1 MRTLS
6 LAMLAVPVLLGSQG
20 AAQNNS
26 TSPVIVSCAGYDR
39 LLADVGAIGQW
50 CGDAA
55 LAQRLQLLLLT
66 LPQGDATNGPLALDT
81 ARPWGAVRL
90 AGKPEPISYVF
101 LPVADMAPLLAF
113 VQGQLGC
120 TVKAENGV
128 YRIPFGRQA
137 FYAVHRR
144 HWAFLADSRPGL
156 EKVAA
161 DPEKLLGD
169 LPKRYDLAIHAS
181 IRDLPEECRRWLSRW
196 LCLDERDDLLL
207 GWNVDY
213 STKSS
218 YVDLELRAQAG
229 TTLAAH
235 LAQVKPGKSAFV
247 GLAMPNAAVTAI
259 AAGAISDEEVGPVNG
274 QLAVLHAAAIE
285 QLRSQGLA
293 EATFRWASRLL
304 DGIADG
310 MRKAVEQKKLDGGL
324 AIRLD
329 AAGGTLLAGAAL
341 AGTACL
347 ETVFQHASEQIP
359 RNDPVAKTIAMAAA
373 TYNGIHLHTI
383 SLAVPDRQLAPLVG
397 DRLEIVVGIADD
409 KVLVAVGRGAAPA
422 IKNAI
427 DRLKS
432 TGVGEVPPL
441 KINVTVAPVAQLLA
455 TVGEDPRLKASA
467 AMLAGLFQND
477 DAKGCLTLSAQR
489 SPRGVQLRLQ
499 VDDKVLGALI
509 ALGQMMGTYL
519 PR

>member
-1 MRTLS
+1 LAT
-6 LAMLAVPVLLGSQG
+6 LAMTVLLGSQC

-26 TSPVIVSCAGYDR
+26 TSPAIVSCAGYDR
-39 LLADVGAIGQW
+39 LVADLGAIGQW
-50 CGDAA
+50 CGDAG
-55 LAQRLQLLLLT
+55 LGQRLQLLLLT
-66 LPQGDATNGPLALDT
+66 LPQGDAAHGPMALDT

-101 LPVADMAPLLAF
+101 LPVADMAPLLALI
-113 VQGQLGC
+113 QGQLGC

-128 YRIPFGRQA
+128 YQIPFGRQA
-137 FYAVHRR
+137 LYAVHRR

-161 DPEKLLGD
+161 DPETLLGD

-181 IRDLPEECRRWLSRW
+181 IREVPAEYRRQLPRW
-196 LCLDERDDLLL
+196 LCLDEVDDLLL

-213 STKSS
+213 PTKSS
-218 YVDLELRAQAG
+218 YVDLELRAQTG
-229 TTLAAH
+229 TRLAAQ
-235 LAQVKPGKSAFV
+235 LAQVKPGKSALV

-259 AAGAISDEEVGPVNG
+259 AAGMLSDAEVGQVNG
-274 QLAVLHAAAIE
+274 HLAVLHLWAIE

-293 EATFRWASRLL
+293 EATFQWASRLL
-304 DGIADG
+304 AGIGDSLQRTVG
-310 MRKAVEQKKLDGGL
+310 QKKLDGGL
-324 AIRLD
+324 AVRLD
-329 AAGGTLLAGAAL
+329 AAGGTLLAGASL
-341 AGTACL
+341 ADAARL
-347 ETVFQHASEQIP
+347 ETVFQHASEEIP
-359 RNDPVAKTIAMAAA
+359 RNDPVAKTMAMAAE

-383 SLAVPDRQLAPLVG
+383 FLAVPDRQLAPLVG

-409 KVLVAVGRGAAPA
+409 KVLVAVGPGAAPA

-432 TGVGEVPPL
+432 SGVGEVPPL
-441 KINVTVAPVAQLLA
+441 KITMAVAPVARLLA

-467 AMLAGLFQND
+467 AMLAGLFQNG
-477 DAKGCLTLSAQR
+477 DAKGCVTLSAQR

-499 VDDKVLGALI
+499 VDEKVLGALI